1 MPPDAPSHCGVMAPP
16 EPALVAELR
25 RLRAAGASFGAI
37 AAAMNRRGLRGRMGG
52 RWFPATVRQYL
63 LPSKP
68 LSSKPVSEPPP
79 KRAPKNS
86 VKYPVK

>member
-1 MPPDAPSHCGVMAPP
+1 MPPDTPSTCGAWQPP

-52 RWFPATVRQYL
+52 RWFAATVRLCL

-68 LSSKPVSEPPP
+68 VPKSS
-79 KRAPKNS
+79 PKNS
-86 VKYPVK
+86 VK

>member
-1 MPPDAPSHCGVMAPP
+1 MSAPP

-63 LPSKP
+63 LPSRP
-68 LSSKPVSEPPP
+68 
-79 KRAPKNS
+79 AAATQNS
-86 VKYPVK
+86 VK

>member
-1 MPPDAPSHCGVMAPP
+1 MPPDSPSNCPAPSP
-16 EPALVAELR
+16 EPALVTELR

-63 LPSKP
+63 QPSKP
-68 LSSKPVSEPPP
+68 LPA
-79 KRAPKNS
+79 RATKNS
-86 VKYPVK
+86 VK

>member
-1 MPPDAPSHCGVMAPP
+1 MPPDSPSNCPAPPP

-52 RWFPATVRQYL
+52 RWFPATVRRYL
-63 LPSKP
+63 QPSKP
-68 LSSKPVSEPPP
+68 LPA
-79 KRAPKNS
+79 RATKNS
-86 VKYPVK
+86 VK